1 MKKAE
6 RNMAASRPFSLKLF
20 YNLPFRWQIKL
31 QIDGRKREFY
41 VKVTSRFLFLRGDGA
56 VKTVSENK
64 LSLNGRILRRRS
76 CCE

>member
-6 RNMAASRPFSLKLF
+6 RNMAGSRPFSLKLF

-41 VKVTSRFLFLRGDGA
+41 VKVTSRFLFFKGDGA

-64 LSLNGRILRRRS
+64 LSLNVLV
-76 CCE
+76 